1 MSAFDGKEDTERLG
15 SIWARS
21 HPDDWQPPKTSRP
34 IDPALQ
40 VDIRDERFV
49 VFGLALEQSR
59 GDKWSELQRSHHQ
72 SARGATSRHSVCV
85 QRQGE
90 LKRGT
95 VGYVCC
101 GPQLATVGFDDRTAD

>member
-1 MSAFDGKEDTERLG
+1 MVAFDGKEDTERLG

-21 HPDDWQPPKTSRP
+21 HPEVWQRRP

-49 VFGLALEQSR
+49 VFGLALEQGR
-59 GDKWSELQRSHHQ
+59 GDQWSELQRLHHQ

>member
-21 HPDDWQPPKTSRP
+21 HPEDWQPPKTSRP

-59 GDKWSELQRSHHQ
+59 GD
-72 SARGATSRHSVCV
+72 
-85 QRQGE
+85 
-90 LKRGT
+90 
-95 VGYVCC
+95 
-101 GPQLATVGFDDRTAD
+101 